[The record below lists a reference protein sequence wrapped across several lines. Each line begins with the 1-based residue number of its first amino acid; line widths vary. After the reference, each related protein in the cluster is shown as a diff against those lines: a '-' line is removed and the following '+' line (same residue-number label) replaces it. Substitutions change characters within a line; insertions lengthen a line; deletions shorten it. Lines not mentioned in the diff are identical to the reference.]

1 MDSERK
7 KKVSL
12 NIEQNTNKKYILFT
26 LYLKGRLAIK

>member
-12 NIEQNTNKKYILFT
+12 NIEQNTNKYTLFT